1 MSYRL
6 TKIQLK
12 SSIYYCGGGIDFQ
25 PILRFGDVV
34 ENFIYVT
41 AGLTKNEFL
50 NGIDEFIQNTH
61 EELNKNDTS
70 LEKKSTSN
78 ISINEIEHPIST
90 RLIFGKPD
98 YFSQTDYDY
107 YLHSMRDFIDKKDE
121 FHLEI
126 CFSLKIGNIEKSIR
140 LFHLSGEALATY
152 DIMYRRQN
160 IAPKVFISIQ
170 TGLIEIPSRFSNKL
184 FELSMVKPKI
194 WLRGVWTNTD
204 RRLDHMYAD
213 SAVFNKN
220 GLFSE
225 RIGEYR
231 NWKVLTSGSIN
242 SIKNLDKNFRI
253 VKAYGEKEFW
263 NNLKKI
269 ISIKK
274 QGITINKILGGYDS
288 ASMDGNYNIVKT
300 NFPLI
305 KISNIVSEASVYYRY
320 NKNSLEKKVK
330 VCIVPGGFECFEVIL
345 QPFFES
351 FLINLEWE
359 LQIDIYYINKSDF
372 NREF

>member
-6 TKIQLK
+6 TKIQLE
-12 SSIYYCGGGIDFQ
+12 SSIYYCGAGIDFQ

-50 NGIDEFIQNTH
+50 NGIDEFIKNTH
-61 EELNKNDTS
+61 EELNKNDSS
-70 LEKKSTSN
+70 LEKISTSN
-78 ISINEIEHPIST
+78 ISINEIEHPMST
-90 RLIFGKPD
+90 RIIFGKPD
-98 YFSQTDYDY
+98 YFSQNDYDN
-107 YLHSMRDFIDKKDE
+107 YLQSMRQFIDKKDE

-126 CFSLKIGNIEKSIR
+126 FLILKMGNIEKSIR

-152 DIMYRRQN
+152 DLIYRRQN

-170 TGLIEIPSRFSNKL
+170 TGLIEIPSRFSNRL
-184 FELSMVKPKI
+184 FELSKVKPKI
-194 WLRGVWTNTD
+194 WLRGVWTDTD
-204 RRLDHMYAD
+204 HRLDHMYVD

-220 GLFSE
+220 GIFNQY
-225 RIGEYR
+225 IGEYR
-231 NWKVLTSGSIN
+231 NWQVLNSGSIN
-242 SIKNLDKNFRI
+242 SHYNSDKKYRI
-253 VKAYGEKEFW
+253 VKAYGESLFW
-263 NNLKKI
+263 NNFNKT
-269 ISIKK
+269 SSFSK

-288 ASMDGNYNIVKT
+288 ASMSGNYNIVKT
-300 NFPLI
+300 NFPLT
-305 KISNIVSEASVYYRY
+305 KISEIVSEASEYYRCI
-320 NKNSLEKKVK
+320 KNSVENKVK
-330 VCIVPGGFECFEVIL
+330 VCIVPGGFECFEAFL

-351 FLINLEWE
+351 FLINLEWV

>member
-1 MSYRL
+1 MSYKL
-6 TKIQLK
+6 TKIQLE
-12 SSIYYCGGGIDFQ
+12 SSVYYCGAGIDFQ

-50 NGIDEFIQNTH
+50 NGIDEFIKNTH
-61 EELNKNDTS
+61 EELNKNDSS
-70 LEKKSTSN
+70 LEKTSTSN
-78 ISINEIEHPIST
+78 ISINEIEHPMST
-90 RLIFGKPD
+90 RLVFGKPD
-98 YFSQTDYDY
+98 YFSQNDYEN
-107 YLHSMRDFIDKKDE
+107 YLHSMRQFIDKKDE
-121 FHLEI
+121 FHLEV
-126 CFSLKIGNIEKSIR
+126 CFILKIGNIEKSIR
-140 LFHLSGEALATY
+140 LIHLCGEALATY
-152 DIMYRRQN
+152 DLIYRRQN

-170 TGLIEIPSRFSNKL
+170 TGLIEIPSLFSNRL
-184 FELSMVKPKI
+184 FELSTVKPKI

-204 RRLDHMYAD
+204 HRLDHMYAD

-220 GLFSE
+220 GIFNQ

-231 NWKVLTSGSIN
+231 NWQVLNSSSIN
-242 SIKNLDKNFRI
+242 SYYNSDKKYRI

-263 NNLKKI
+263 NKFNKTI
-269 ISIKK
+269 TFSK
-274 QGITINKILGGYDS
+274 QGITINKILGGYDHT
-288 ASMDGNYNIVKT
+288 SMSENYNIIKE

-305 KISNIVSEASVYYRY
+305 KISEIISEVSEYYRC
-320 NKNSLEKKVK
+320 NKNSEENKVK

-351 FLINLEWE
+351 FLINLEWV

>member
-6 TKIQLK
+6 TKIQLE
-12 SSIYYCGGGIDFQ
+12 SSVYYCGAGIDFQ

-50 NGIDEFIQNTH
+50 NGIDEFIKNTQ
-61 EELNKNDTS
+61 EELNKNDST
-70 LEKKSTSN
+70 LEKISTSN

-90 RLIFGKPD
+90 RLILGKPD
-98 YFSQTDYDY
+98 YFSQNDYDN
-107 YLHSMRDFIDKKDE
+107 YLHSNRQFIDKKDE

-126 CFSLKIGNIEKSIR
+126 CFNLKIGNIERSIR

-152 DIMYRRQN
+152 DIIYRRQN

-170 TGLIEIPSRFSNKL
+170 TGLIEIPSRFSNRL
-184 FELSMVKPKI
+184 FELSLVKPKI

-204 RRLDHMYAD
+204 DRLNHIHAD
-213 SAVFNKN
+213 IEVFNKN
-220 GLFSE
+220 GIFNQ

-231 NWKVLTSGSIN
+231 NWQVLNSVSIN
-242 SIKNLDKNFRI
+242 SHYNSNKKYRI

-263 NNLKKI
+263 NKFNKT
-269 ISIKK
+269 ISFSK
-274 QGITINKILGGYDS
+274 QGITINKILGGYDHTTMS
-288 ASMDGNYNIVKT
+288 DNYNIIKE

-305 KISNIVSEASVYYRY
+305 KISEIVSEASEYYRCNINSEE
-320 NKNSLEKKVK
+320 NKVR
-330 VCIVPGGFECFEVIL
+330 VCIVPGGFECFEAIL

-359 LQIDIYYINKSDF
+359 LHIDIYYINKSDF

>member
-6 TKIQLK
+6 TKIQLEN
-12 SSIYYCGGGIDFQ
+12 SVYYCGAGIDFQ

-50 NGIDEFIQNTH
+50 NGIDEFIKNTH
-61 EELNKNDTS
+61 EELNKNDSS
-70 LEKKSTSN
+70 LEKISTSN
-78 ISINEIEHPIST
+78 ISLNEIEHLMSSRI
-90 RLIFGKPD
+90 IYGKPD
-98 YFSQTDYDY
+98 YFSQNDYDNY
-107 YLHSMRDFIDKKDE
+107 IQSIQQFIYKKDE

-126 CFSLKIGNIEKSIR
+126 CFILKIGNIEKSIR

-152 DIMYRRQN
+152 DIIYRRQN

-170 TGLIEIPSRFSNKL
+170 TGLIEIPSRFSNRL
-184 FELSMVKPKI
+184 FELSLVKPKI

-204 RRLDHMYAD
+204 HRLNHIQAD
-213 SAVFNKN
+213 LEVFNKN
-220 GLFSE
+220 GIFNQ

-231 NWKVLTSGSIN
+231 NWQVLNSVSIN
-242 SIKNLDKNFRI
+242 SHYNSNKKYRI

-263 NNLKKI
+263 NKFNKT
-269 ISIKK
+269 ISFSK
-274 QGITINKILGGYDS
+274 QGITINKILGGYDHT
-288 ASMDGNYNIVKT
+288 SMSENYNIIKE

-305 KISNIVSEASVYYRY
+305 KISEIVSEVSEYYSC
-320 NKNSLEKKVK
+320 NKNSEENKVK

>member
-6 TKIQLK
+6 TKIQLE
-12 SSIYYCGGGIDFQ
+12 SSVYYCGAGIDFQ

-50 NGIDEFIQNTH
+50 NGIDEFIKNTQ
-61 EELNKNDTS
+61 EGLNKNDSS
-70 LEKKSTSN
+70 LEKISTSN
-78 ISINEIEHPIST
+78 ISINEIEHLMSSRI
-90 RLIFGKPD
+90 IYGKPD
-98 YFSQTDYDY
+98 YFSQNDYDNY
-107 YLHSMRDFIDKKDE
+107 IQSIQQFIDKKDE
-121 FHLEI
+121 FHLEV
-126 CFSLKIGNIEKSIR
+126 CFILKIGNIEKSIR

-152 DIMYRRQN
+152 DIIYRRQN

-170 TGLIEIPSRFSNKL
+170 TGLIEIPSRFSNRL
-184 FELSMVKPKI
+184 FELSLVKPKI

-204 RRLDHMYAD
+204 DRLNHIHAD
-213 SAVFNKN
+213 LEVFNKN
-220 GLFSE
+220 GIFNQ

-231 NWKVLTSGSIN
+231 NWQVLNSVSIN
-242 SIKNLDKNFRI
+242 SHYNSNKKYRI
-253 VKAYGEKEFW
+253 VKAYGEIEFW
-263 NNLKKI
+263 NKFNKT
-269 ISIKK
+269 ISFSKL
-274 QGITINKILGGYDS
+274 GITINKILGGYDHTTMS
-288 ASMDGNYNIVKT
+288 DNYNIIKE

-305 KISNIVSEASVYYRY
+305 KISEIVSEASEYYRC
-320 NKNSLEKKVK
+320 NKNSEENKVK
-330 VCIVPGGFECFEVIL
+330 ICIVPGGFECFEVIL